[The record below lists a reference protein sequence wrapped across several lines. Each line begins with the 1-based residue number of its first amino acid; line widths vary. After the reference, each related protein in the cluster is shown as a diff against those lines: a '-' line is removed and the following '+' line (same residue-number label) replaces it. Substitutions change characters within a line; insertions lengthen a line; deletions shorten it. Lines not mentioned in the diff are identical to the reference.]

1 MKTLT
6 LEMTPQNMKE
16 KQEENYKSNNEEIK
30 IPRIPVSLFNHED
43 YTNHESGIIEGMCF
57 IPL

>member
-1 MKTLT
+1 
-6 LEMTPQNMKE
+6 MTPQNMKE

-30 IPRIPVSLFNHED
+30 IPRIPVSLFSHEN